1 MDKKRQT
8 ALQKKAVYSIK
19 KTLSDFYYSLED
31 YLRQTVNSLSPIF
44 QFQTHHLGKSRETIS
59 R

>member
-31 YLRQTVNSLSPIF
+31 YLTLTNFSVPDSSLRKV
-44 QFQTHHLGKSRETIS
+44 QRNNL
-59 R
+59 

>member
-1 MDKKRQT
+1 MKTQSVT
-8 ALQKKAVYSIK
+8 LLPKKAVYNIK

-44 QFQTHHLGKSRETIS
+44 QFQTHHLGKSRETIFS
-59 R
+59 